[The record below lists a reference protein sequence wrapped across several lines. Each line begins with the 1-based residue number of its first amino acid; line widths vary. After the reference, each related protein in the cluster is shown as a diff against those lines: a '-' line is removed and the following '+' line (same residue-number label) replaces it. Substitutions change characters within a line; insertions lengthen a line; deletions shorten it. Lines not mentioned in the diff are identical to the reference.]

1 MVNSYMRVSR
11 EDSAPT
17 GTVRTAVVLR
27 WELGGEGAR
36 RAAPAA
42 PPPAKAKPKNYHNYH
57 IVYLIANLM
66 VKISESV
73 RLTLQL

>member
-11 EDSAPT
+11 EIRHPPAPCVCVT
-17 GTVRTAVVLR
+17 
-27 WELGGEGAR
+27 ELGGEGAR